1 MKRKFNQ
8 GEKAYIQMPVEVK
21 SIDKDLGTL
30 EAIFSTQD
38 VDRHGDVVLQDGW
51 DLSNFKKNP
60 VILNSHNYGDAAEV
74 IGKASQVKIDG
85 KKLVGK
91 ITFAVNENPKAKV
104 IFDLYAGGFLN
115 AFSVGFIP
123 TKFKENK
130 DGTKDWYTIEEAELL
145 EVSAVSVPANARALA
160 KAKGIDIDVLP
171 TNDDN
176 NNDDKTNE
184 DTDETPEGDS
194 VEVPKDDEVPPADG
208 ETPAGDG
215 DGGESEPGDG
225 DEKPEADAGGEA
237 GGETVPDE
245 EADEAGEAE
254 VTPPAPVKASY
265 ASKVAKAITHIESK
279 EKAQYRKV
287 ANILDSLLNGDESG
301 AKMNSRTR
309 EQIRK
314 RKTNQAIRMLLKIK

>member
-1 MKRKFNQ
+1 
-8 GEKAYIQMPVEVK
+8 MPVEVK
-21 SIDKDLGTL
+21 SIDKELGTL

-38 VDRHGDVVLQDGW
+38 VDRHGDVVLQEGW
-51 DLSNFKKNP
+51 DLVNFKKNP

-74 IGKASQVKIDG
+74 IGKASNTKIDG

-160 KAKGIDIDVLP
+160 KAKGIDIDALP
-171 TNDDN
+171 ITKENENHDEP
-176 NNDDKTNE
+176 KPE
-184 DTDETPEGDS
+184 DTEEETDGDT
-194 VEVPKDDEVPPADG
+194 VEIPKDDEVPTPEG
-208 ETPAGDG
+208 ETPAGDV

-225 DEKPEADAGGEA
+225 DEVAGGDAGGAA
-237 GGETVPDE
+237 GGETIPDE
-245 EADEAGEAE
+245 GDG
-254 VTPPAPVKASY
+254 VTPPAPTETPVQASY
-265 ASKVAKAITHIESK
+265 ASKVVKAIGHIESK

-287 ANILDSLLNGDESG
+287 ANILDSLLNGEDTG
-301 AKMNSRTR
+301 VRINAKTR

>member
-1 MKRKFNQ
+1 MKRKLIQ

-38 VDRHGDVVLQDGW
+38 VDRHGDVVLQEGW
-51 DLSNFKKNP
+51 DLVNFKKNP

-123 TKFKENK
+123 TKFKDNK

-171 TNDDN
+171 TTKDN
-176 NNDDKTNE
+176 EHDEPKPE
-184 DTDETPEGDS
+184 DTEETPEGDS
-194 VEVPKDDEVPPADG
+194 VEIPKDDEVSPTDG
-208 ETPAGDG
+208 EAPAGDI
-215 DGGESEPGDG
+215 DGGESEPDGG
-225 DEKPEADAGGEA
+225 DEKPDGDAGGAA

-245 EADEAGEAE
+245 GDG
-254 VTPPAPVKASY
+254 VTPPAPTEAPVQASY
-265 ASKVAKAITHIESK
+265 AAKVAKAITHIESK

-287 ANILDSLLNGDESG
+287 ANILDSLLNGEESG
-301 AKMNSRTR
+301 VRMDSRTR
-309 EQIRK
+309 EQVRK